1 MQIKSRVFGEIEIDD
16 DKILTFE
23 KGIIG
28 FEEYKKYTLLFD
40 SEKGPN
46 AGIMWLQS
54 VDEASLAFPVV
65 DPTHVYEGYNPVV
78 EDEWLQPI
86 GNFDNEDELYV
97 LCVLTVPSD
106 LTQITANLK
115 APLIMNTTT
124 KKGCQIIVNND
135 EYDVRYNI
143 YAYVEKLKK
152 GAE

>member
-1 MQIKSRVFGEIEIDD
+1 MEINSRVFGKIDID
-16 DKILTFE
+16 EDKVLTFD

-28 FEEYKKYTLLFD
+28 FDEYKKYTLLFD
-40 SEKGPN
+40 SEKKGQS
-46 AGIMWLQS
+46 GIMWLQS
-54 VDEASLAFPVV
+54 IDEAGLAFPVV
-65 DPTHVYEGYNPVV
+65 DPTHVYENYNPIV
-78 EDEWLQPI
+78 EDEWLADI
-86 GNFDNEDELYV
+86 GHFDAEDELYV

-143 YAYVEKLKK
+143 YEYVERIKK